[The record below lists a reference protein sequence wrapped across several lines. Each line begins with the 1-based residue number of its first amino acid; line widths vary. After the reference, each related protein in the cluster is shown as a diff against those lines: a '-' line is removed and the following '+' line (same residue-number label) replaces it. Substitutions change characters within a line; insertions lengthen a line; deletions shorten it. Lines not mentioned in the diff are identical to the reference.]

1 MNPFETLQA
10 LFLQDMSELNQLEKR
25 RWFFLSMTRVVKEQ
39 HLGRCC
45 YFAEEFLS
53 PAELRAFKK
62 LVGLNEGQ
70 WRDYKLKVS
79 GPS

>member
-1 MNPFETLQA
+1 MNPFEMLQE
-10 LFLQDMSELNQLEKR
+10 LFLQDMSELHRLEKR
-25 RWFFLSMTRVVKEQ
+25 RWFSLSMTRVVKEQ

-53 PAELRAFKK
+53 PTELCAFKT
-62 LVGLNEGQ
+62 LVGLNEQQ

-79 GPS
+79 GP